1 MISRFTAIMVL
12 VIILSFV
19 LLGGALTFFEY
30 ERFVRQLDEFKEEV
44 VIEQRRTVRMEV
56 ERTIEYL
63 ESRRRQVENVARKRL
78 KGRVYRAQKIFD
90 NLKTVYGETL
100 DDSALQQMFF
110 TVLRPQRFI
119 DKGYYFISDFTGI
132 SRLNPNRSEFEGFS
146 LVGKTDSRG
155 LDLVAAFTRIAKN
168 EGEGFQRYYFR
179 KPGEPKEKNFPKIAF
194 IKRLEPYEM
203 YIGTGLYLDDLETE
217 IQDDIISYIK
227 SYRFGYNNSGYIFI
241 IKVHDLNGGEGFGTM
256 FANANRPDLT
266 GKLLSDSVT
275 DAHGKFFRREF
286 LKGLREKGEC
296 YVEYWYKRFE
306 HPEPEPKLTF
316 FKHFT
321 AAGLIV
327 AAGSYLPENE
337 KLVAQ
342 RRGELIS
349 KLQRDL
355 LPILITLAIIALLM
369 LLLARWWTIKTGCE
383 FDRFRN
389 FFSRTAIRGEKL
401 NEEDF
406 SFPEMRVLARDANLM
421 LTERDQLDEKLRERE
436 ELFRT
441 LTETSPAGILIHQ
454 GEVLTY
460 ANPAVSVISGYS
472 NEELVGMPFW
482 QLVHPDM
489 RELVKERG
497 LARQRGVDDLP
508 SNYQFKIICKD
519 KQEKWLIFSAASISY
534 HGRPAGLGNIVDITE
549 KIAAEEA
556 LAAEQAKSEKEFERM
571 RKMDAVGL
579 LAGGIAHD
587 FNNLLT
593 AVYGNVSLALMQLQQ
608 PEPDLAK
615 TGKNLVAAE
624 RSSTRA
630 RDLTRQLLTF
640 AKGGAPVKELVDIT
654 LMIKETA
661 EFSLSGSN
669 VRLEFDFSPE
679 LKSLEVDKG
688 QFCQVINNLVLN
700 ADQAMPDGGNLHI
713 RVENVV
719 QDDIGDAVS
728 ITIEDDGVGIPSEY
742 LDRVF
747 DPYFTTKQ
755 EGSGLGLATI
765 HSIITRHG
773 GRLTVTSEPGQGSC
787 FTIIL
792 PASGREVEK
801 GKEKM
806 EMVRGS
812 GRILVMDD
820 EEVIREVCVE
830 LLIDLGYEVESVT
843 DGQAMLDRYRTA
855 LQQEKP
861 YDLVILDLTIPGGMG
876 GKEAMAAL
884 LEIDS
889 QARGIVC
896 SGYSNDP
903 VMADFKAY
911 GFKGNCS
918 KPFQFAALSQVVK
931 KVISS

>member
-1 MISRFTAIMVL
+1 MISRFTAILVM
-12 VIILSFV
+12 VIIFSFV

-44 VIEQRRTVRMEV
+44 TLEQRQTVRMEV

-63 ESRRRQVENVARKRL
+63 ESRRRQVEDVARKRL
-78 KGRVYRAQKIFD
+78 MGRVYRAQKIFD
-90 NLKTVYGETL
+90 NLKTVYGEAL

-110 TVLRPQRFI
+110 TVLRSQRFI

-132 SRLNPNRSEFEGFS
+132 SRLNPNRPEFEGVS
-146 LVGKTDSRG
+146 IAGKTDSRG
-155 LDLVAAFTRIAKN
+155 LDLVAAFTRIAKE

-179 KPGEPKEKNFPKIAF
+179 KPGEPKEKDFPKIAF
-194 IKRLEPYEM
+194 IKRLEPYKM
-203 YIGTGLYLDDLETE
+203 YIGTGIYLDDLEAE
-217 IQDDIISYIK
+217 IRNDIGAYIK
-227 SYRFGYNNSGYIFI
+227 AYRFGYNNSGYIFI
-241 IKVHDLNGGEGFGTM
+241 IKINDLNGGERFGTM
-256 FANANRPDLT
+256 FANANRPDLV
-266 GKLLSDSVT
+266 GKPLSDSVT
-275 DAHGKFFRREF
+275 DARGKFFRREF

-316 FKHFT
+316 FKHYT

-355 LPILITLAIIALLM
+355 LPILITLAIISLIM
-369 LLLARWWTIKTGCE
+369 LLLARWWTRKSGRE

-401 NEEDF
+401 KEEEF
-406 SFPEMRVLARDANLM
+406 SFPEMQVMARDANLM
-421 LTERDQLDEKLRERE
+421 LTERDKLDEKLKESE

-441 LTETSPAGILIHQ
+441 LTETSPAGIVIHQ
-454 GEVLTY
+454 GEALIY
-460 ANPAVSVISGYS
+460 ANSAVSVISGYS
-472 NEELVGMPFW
+472 NEELIGMPFW

-489 RELVKERG
+489 QDVVKERG
-497 LARQRGVDDLP
+497 QDRCSGVPDVP
-508 SNYQFKIICKD
+508 SSYQFKIINKD
-519 KQEKWLIFSAASISY
+519 KKERWLIFSAAQIIY
-534 HGRPAGLGNIVDITE
+534 QGKPASFGNIVDVTQ
-549 KIAAEEA
+549 KIVAEEA
-556 LAAEQAKSEKEFERM
+556 LAAEQLKSEKELERM
-571 RKMDAVGL
+571 RKMEAVGL

-593 AVYGNVSLALMQLQQ
+593 AIYGNISLALIQLKRT
-608 PEPDLAK
+608 EPDLAK
-615 TGKNLVAAE
+615 AGKNLEAAE

-640 AKGGAPVKELVDIT
+640 AKGGAPVKELVDIE

-700 ADQAMPDGGNLHI
+700 ADQAMPDGGSLTI
-713 RVENVV
+713 RAENVV
-719 QDDIGDAVS
+719 ADDIGDVVR
-728 ITIEDDGVGIPSEY
+728 ITLTDEGVGIPAQY

-773 GRLTVTSEPGQGSC
+773 GQLTVTSEPGQGSC
-787 FTIIL
+787 FTILL

-801 GKEKM
+801 GMEKM
-806 EMVRGS
+806 EMVSGS

-830 LLIDLGYEVESVT
+830 FLTDLGYEVESVA
-843 DGQAMLDRYRTA
+843 DGQAMLGHYKAA
-855 LQQEKP
+855 LQQGTT
-861 YDLVILDLTIPGGMG
+861 YDLVIMDLTIPGGMG

-884 LEIDS
+884 LEIDPR
-889 QARGIVC
+889 ARGIVC

-903 VMADFKAY
+903 IMADFKAY
-911 GFKGNCS
+911 GFQGSCA
-918 KPFQFAALSQVVK
+918 KPFQFTVLTQVVK
-931 KVISS
+931 EVLS

>member
-1 MISRFTAIMVL
+1 MISRFTAILVV
-12 VIILSFV
+12 VIIFSFV

-44 VIEQRRTVRMEV
+44 TLEQRRTVRLEV

-63 ESRRRQVENVARKRL
+63 ESRRRQVEGVARKRL
-78 KGRVYRAQKIFD
+78 MGRVYRAQSIFD
-90 NLKTVYGETL
+90 NLKTDYGEAQ
-100 DDSALQQMFF
+100 DDEKLLEIFF
-110 TVLRPQRFI
+110 TILRPQRFI

-132 SRLNPNRSEFEGFS
+132 SRLNPNRPEFEGVS
-146 LVGKTDSRG
+146 IAGKTDSRG
-155 LDLVAAFTRIAKN
+155 LDLVAAFTRIAEK

-179 KPGEPKEKNFPKIAF
+179 KPGESKGKDFPKLAF
-194 IKRLEPYEM
+194 VKRLEPYEM
-203 YIGTGLYLDDLETE
+203 YIGTGIYLDDLEAE
-217 IQDDIISYIK
+217 IQDDIGSYIK

-241 IKVHDLNGGEGFGTM
+241 IKIHDLNGGDRFGTM
-256 FANANRPDLT
+256 FANANRPDLV

-275 DAHGKFFRREF
+275 DARGKFFRREF

-316 FKHFT
+316 FKHYT

-342 RRGELIS
+342 RRGELLS

-355 LPILITLAIIALLM
+355 WPILITLAIISLLM
-369 LLLARWWTIKTGCE
+369 LLLARWWTRKSGRE

-389 FFSRTAIRGEKL
+389 FFSRVAIRGGKIK
-401 NEEDF
+401 EEDF
-406 SFPEMRVLARDANLM
+406 SFPEMRVLVRDANLM
-421 LTERDQLDEKLRERE
+421 LAERDQLDDKLKERE
-436 ELFRT
+436 ELFRS
-441 LTETSPAGILIHQ
+441 LTETSSAGTLIHQ
-454 GEVLTY
+454 GEAVIY
-460 ANPAVSVISGYS
+460 ANPAASVITGYS
-472 NEELVGMPFW
+472 NEELVGIPFW
-482 QLVHPDM
+482 QLIHPEM

-497 LARQRGVDDLP
+497 LARQRGVSSLP
-508 SNYQFKIICKD
+508 SSYQFKIICKD
-519 KQEKWLIFSAASISY
+519 KKEKWLILTAASISY
-534 HGRPAGLGNIVDITE
+534 HGKPAVLGNIVDITE

-556 LAAEQAKSEKEFERM
+556 LAAGQLKSEKELERM
-571 RKMDAVGL
+571 RKMEAVGL

-593 AVYGNVSLALMQLQQ
+593 AIYGNISLALIQLQRSK
-608 PEPDLAK
+608 PDLVK
-615 TGKNLVAAE
+615 TGKNLEAAE

-640 AKGGAPVKELVDIT
+640 AKGGAPVKELVDIG

-669 VRLEFDFSPE
+669 VRLEFYFSPE

-700 ADQAMPDGGNLHI
+700 ADQAMPDGGSLTI
-713 RVENVV
+713 RAENVV
-719 QDDIGDAVS
+719 ADDIGDAVS
-728 ITIEDDGVGIPSEY
+728 ITLTDEGIGIPAQY

-765 HSIITRHG
+765 YSIVTRHG

-787 FTIIL
+787 FTILL

-801 GKEKM
+801 GIKKM
-806 EMVRGS
+806 EMVSGS

-830 LLIDLGYEVESVT
+830 LLTDRGYEVESVA
-843 DGQAMLDRYRTA
+843 DGQAMLSHYQEA
-855 LQQEKP
+855 LQQGTP
-861 YDLVILDLTIPGGMG
+861 YDLVIMDLTIPGGMG
-876 GKEAMAAL
+876 GKEAMVAL
-884 LEIDS
+884 LKIDP

-911 GFKGNCS
+911 GFQGSCA
-918 KPFQFAALSQVVK
+918 KPFQFTVLTQVVK
-931 KVISS
+931 EVLS